1 MNRDKKPGM
10 ETVKIG
16 GLVYEVSKE
25 SDLQG
30 KTEDWGRIEYKTGKI
45 VLDDSQSRQIEDQ
58 TLIHELTHGILVEAG
73 YADHE
78 EEQADRIGKILYQV
92 LTDNDFSWLWKGG
105 ANGQSIY

>member
-16 GLVYEVSKE
+16 GLIYEVSKE

-30 KTEDWGRIEYKTGKI
+30 KTEEWGHIEYKTGKI
-45 VLDDSQSRQIEDQ
+45 VLDDSQSQQIEDQ
-58 TLIHELTHGILVEAG
+58 TLIHEITHGILVEAG
-73 YADHE
+73 YAQHE

-105 ANGQSIY
+105 TNG